1 MTTIN
6 LMIVASYGTCLVFL
20 AAFALQRLF
29 LALSAWRAA
38 EPEMVLLTE
47 GALPPVLVQVPLYNE
62 ASVARRII
70 RHVAELDYPRDRLH
84 IQVLD
89 DSNDETVGICREA
102 VAEYAEQGVRI
113 EHVRRPTREGFK
125 AGALAYGLTCSEA
138 PLVAIFDADFM
149 PDRGFLRSLVGHFGD
164 ERVGAVQARWGHL
177 NRCESALTR
186 GQGFLLDGHFLN
198 EHAGRFAR
206 DCFFNFNGTAGIWR
220 RSCIEDAGGWS
231 GRTITEDL
239 DLSYRAQLRGW
250 KFIFRGDVVVD
261 AELPADSTA
270 FKVQQHR
277 WAKGS
282 IETALLTVG
291 PIWRAAGLTLGQ
303 RLEATL
309 HLLGNTAYP
318 VVMLLGL
325 LMPWVL
331 SIRFETEP
339 GLFHLLDTLLFLST
353 TVVLFATYLGAASR
367 AGLRGRELGWAPMA
381 MSLGVGLAINNC
393 RAMAEAL
400 VGYRTAFVRTPKRG
414 AKGQRP
420 TLSPQIKAT
429 LWQSVIEVAFGLY
442 LATGMW
448 VAFTH
453 GRWLALPMVALFSGG
468 FLILGVGS
476 IYTSVKVMWLA
487 WRHPVAAE
495 PVYPER
501 I

>member
-1 MTTIN
+1 MS
-6 LMIVASYGTCLVFL
+6 LLE
-20 AAFALQRLF
+20 
-29 LALSAWRAA
+29 A
-38 EPEMVLLTE
+38 E
-47 GALPPVLVQVPLYNE
+47 LPPVLVQVPLYNE

-70 RHVAELDYPRDRLH
+70 EHVARLDYPRERLH
-84 IQVLD
+84 IQILD
-89 DSNDETVGICREA
+89 DSTDETVTICREA
-102 VAEYAEQGVRI
+102 VATLEQEGLRI

-125 AGALAYGLTCSEA
+125 AGALAYGLDCSEA
-138 PLVAIFDADFM
+138 PLVAIFDADFI
-149 PDRGFLRSLVGHFGD
+149 PEPSFLRTLVGHFQD

-177 NRCESALTR
+177 NRSESALTR

-206 DCFFNFNGTAGIWR
+206 GCFFNFNGTAGIWR
-220 RSCIEDAGGWS
+220 RACIEDAGGWS

-239 DLSYRAQLRGW
+239 DLSYRAQIRGW
-250 KFIFRGDVVVD
+250 KFVFRGDVVVD
-261 AELPADSTA
+261 AELPADTTA

-282 IETALLTVG
+282 IEPARLMIG
-291 PIWRAAGLTLGQ
+291 PIWKASGLSMSQ
-303 RLEATL
+303 RLEASL

-318 VVMLLGL
+318 VVLALGL

-339 GLFHLLDTLLFLST
+339 GLFHLLDTLLFFST
-353 TVVLFATYLGAASR
+353 TGVLFATYLGAASR
-367 AGLRGRELGWAPMA
+367 AGLKGRELSWVPMA

-393 RAMAEAL
+393 RAMGEAL
-400 VGYRTAFVRTPKRG
+400 MGHRTAFVRTPKRG
-414 AKGQRP
+414 EQAERP
-420 TLSPQIKAT
+420 KMSAQLKAT
-429 LWQSVIEVAFGLY
+429 LWQSSLEVVFGLY

-448 VAFTH
+448 VALEH
-453 GRWLALPMVALFSGG
+453 GRWLALPLVSLFSGG

-476 IYTSVKVMWLA
+476 IYTTVKAMWLA
-487 WRHPVAAE
+487 RRHPVMVE